1 MAVVGGYGMVFIM
14 PVESAVESAVEAF
27 ESGVGES

>member
-14 PVESAVESAVEAF
+14 PVESAVEAF